1 VATLRGSHFFDFHPI
16 LCDTFTIIFRRLV
29 MAHAATKD
37 FVKIP
42 KQEYN
47 VLKEVYKT
55 VQRQAF
61 LMRIDDAE
69 KNFAIGK
76 TKTVSVDDLIT
87 SI

>member
-1 VATLRGSHFFDFHPI
+1 
-16 LCDTFTIIFRRLV
+16 
-29 MAHAATKD
+29 MAQAATKD

-47 VLKEVYKT
+47 LLKEIYRS

-61 LMRIDDAE
+61 LFRIDEAE
-69 KNFAIGK
+69 KNLASGK
-76 TKTVSVDDLIT
+76 NKTTSLDDLIA

>member
-1 VATLRGSHFFDFHPI
+1 
-16 LCDTFTIIFRRLV
+16 
-29 MAHAATKD
+29 MAQAATKD

-47 VLKEVYKT
+47 VLKEVYRT

-69 KNFAIGK
+69 KNLAACK
-76 TKTVSVDDLIT
+76 TKTVSVDDLIA

>member
-1 VATLRGSHFFDFHPI
+1 
-16 LCDTFTIIFRRLV
+16 

-47 VLKEVYKT
+47 VLKEVYRT

-69 KNFAIGK
+69 KNLVAGK
-76 TKTVSVDDLIT
+76 TKTISVDDLIA

>member
-1 VATLRGSHFFDFHPI
+1 MQEVVIMSTS
-16 LCDTFTIIFRRLV
+16 
-29 MAHAATKD
+29 AHNSTAND

-47 VLKEVYKT
+47 LLKEVYRT

-61 LMRIDDAE
+61 LVRLDEAE
-69 KNFAIGK
+69 KNLASGK
-76 TKTVSVDDLIT
+76 TKKVSVDDLIA

>member
-1 VATLRGSHFFDFHPI
+1 
-16 LCDTFTIIFRRLV
+16 
-29 MAHAATKD
+29 MAQTAVKD

-47 VLKEVYKT
+47 LLKEVYRT

-61 LMRIDDAE
+61 LIRIGEAE
-69 KNFAIGK
+69 KNLSSGK
-76 TKTVSVDDLIT
+76 TKKVSVDELIA

>member
-1 VATLRGSHFFDFHPI
+1 
-16 LCDTFTIIFRRLV
+16 
-29 MAHAATKD
+29 MAHSAADD

-47 VLKEVYKT
+47 LLKEVYRT

-61 LMRIDDAE
+61 LVRLGEAE
-69 KNFAIGK
+69 KNLASGK
-76 TKTVSVDDLIT
+76 TKRVSVDDLIV

>member
-1 VATLRGSHFFDFHPI
+1 MSTSANNSVAH
-16 LCDTFTIIFRRLV
+16 
-29 MAHAATKD
+29 D

-47 VLKEVYKT
+47 LLKEVYRT

-61 LMRIDDAE
+61 LVRLGEAE
-69 KNFAIGK
+69 KNLATGK
-76 TKTVSVDDLIT
+76 TKRASIDDLIA

>member
-1 VATLRGSHFFDFHPI
+1 MSQT
-16 LCDTFTIIFRRLV
+16 
-29 MAHAATKD
+29 ATKD

-47 VLKEVYKT
+47 LLKEVYRT

-61 LMRIDDAE
+61 LVRIGEAE
-69 KNFAIGK
+69 KNLVSGK
-76 TKTVSVDDLIT
+76 TKKITVDDLIA